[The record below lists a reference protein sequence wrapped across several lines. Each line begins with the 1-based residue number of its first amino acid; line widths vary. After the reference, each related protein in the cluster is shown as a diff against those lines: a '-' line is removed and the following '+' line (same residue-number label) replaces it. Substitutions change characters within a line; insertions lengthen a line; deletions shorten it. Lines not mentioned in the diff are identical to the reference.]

1 MKNTILTADSDF
13 SKKAPNE
20 TLFVFQLFKWS
31 GSKMGSWVVNL
42 LQTWIL
48 VIFQGQG
55 RIRRGVYNLAAFD
68 LPLWFSSP
76 SLIFFPATRRVTLGC
91 FISIFFSTDS
101 VACLSEYVTGDK
113 IHWCG
118 GNFGIAFAVLVHG
131 QKIGSSQHSRK
142 KYFSKIPKKV
152 SL

>member
-1 MKNTILTADSDF
+1 MDLGYFA
-13 SKKAPNE
+13 
-20 TLFVFQLFKWS
+20 
-31 GSKMGSWVVNL
+31 
-42 LQTWIL
+42 WIWA
-48 VIFQGQG
+48 IQFGFGPQ
-55 RIRRGVYNLAAFD
+55 RRQ
-68 LPLWFSSP
+68 SP
-76 SLIFFPATRRVTLGC
+76 EDGAVGC
-91 FISIFFSTDS
+91 FKSIFFSTDS

>member
-1 MKNTILTADSDF
+1 MIHFISDLMLC
-13 SKKAPNE
+13 AE
-20 TLFVFQLFKWS
+20 VLE
-31 GSKMGSWVVNL
+31 L
-42 LQTWIL
+42 LKL
-48 VIFQGQG
+48 LL
-55 RIRRGVYNLAAFD
+55 RYNII
-68 LPLWFSSP
+68 P
-76 SLIFFPATRRVTLGC
+76 LGC
-91 FISIFFSTDS
+91 FKSIFFSTDS

-142 KYFSKIPKKV
+142 KYFFKIPKKV

>member
-1 MKNTILTADSDF
+1 MVQLEIRSWFVLRRWCHFAEIIKSNLHLFAF
-13 SKKAPNE
+13 LCKVCAREAENE
-20 TLFVFQLFKWS
+20 TV
-31 GSKMGSWVVNL
+31 
-42 LQTWIL
+42 
-48 VIFQGQG
+48 
-55 RIRRGVYNLAAFD
+55 
-68 LPLWFSSP
+68 
-76 SLIFFPATRRVTLGC
+76 GC

-101 VACLSEYVTGDK
+101 VACLSEYVTGDT

-131 QKIGSSQHSRK
+131 QKIGSSQHSQK

>member
-1 MKNTILTADSDF
+1 MKVDEA
-13 SKKAPNE
+13 
-20 TLFVFQLFKWS
+20 V
-31 GSKMGSWVVNL
+31 
-42 LQTWIL
+42 
-48 VIFQGQG
+48 
-55 RIRRGVYNLAAFD
+55 
-68 LPLWFSSP
+68 
-76 SLIFFPATRRVTLGC
+76 GC

>member
-1 MKNTILTADSDF
+1 M
-13 SKKAPNE
+13 
-20 TLFVFQLFKWS
+20 
-31 GSKMGSWVVNL
+31 
-42 LQTWIL
+42 
-48 VIFQGQG
+48 
-55 RIRRGVYNLAAFD
+55 
-68 LPLWFSSP
+68 
-76 SLIFFPATRRVTLGC
+76 GC

-142 KYFSKIPKKV
+142 FFFFQNTQKSFSIALGDRIKCQKLTENSQFGDIV
-152 SL
+152 ILALFQMV